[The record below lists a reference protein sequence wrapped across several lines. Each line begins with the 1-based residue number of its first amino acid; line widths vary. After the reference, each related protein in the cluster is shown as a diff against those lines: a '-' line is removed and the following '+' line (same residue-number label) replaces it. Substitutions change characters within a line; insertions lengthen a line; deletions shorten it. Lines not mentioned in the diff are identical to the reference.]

1 VNTLFTFDGIGSTN
15 VTEMKSDG
23 GKMARKR
30 IKDYKEEASL
40 VGYIQIDNKFKNKRV
55 YV

>member
-1 VNTLFTFDGIGSTN
+1 
-15 VTEMKSDG
+15 MKSDG

-55 YV
+55 YVWMYKYYYVFW